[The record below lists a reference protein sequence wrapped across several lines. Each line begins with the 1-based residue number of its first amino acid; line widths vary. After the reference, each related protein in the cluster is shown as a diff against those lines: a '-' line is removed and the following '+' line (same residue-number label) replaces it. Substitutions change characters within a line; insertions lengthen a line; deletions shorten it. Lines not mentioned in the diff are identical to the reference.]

1 MANKDA
7 AFGLRAIGK
16 VGQNR
21 DNQGLSEYSI
31 AAKSSAIYQNDPVKA
46 LATGYIGVAGAGGN
60 LLGSLN
66 GVFYTDSSNSKPTW
80 ANHLAASNAAT
91 DIVGFV
97 SDDPYERFEI
107 QSSTTLPIEDINL
120 NADLA
125 TYVAGSSPN
134 YISKVEVDTGTMVS
148 TAAQIRVIGVTKDDE
163 NNQLANATTYA
174 ANVNVVGII
183 NEHNLSKNQHRGQ
196 VHSERRVI

>member
-31 AAKSSAIYQNDPVKA
+31 AASSDAIYQNDPVIMA
-46 LATGYIGVAGAGGN
+46 ATGEIEVGAAAEV

-66 GVFYTDSSNSKPTW
+66 GVFYTDASTSKPTW
-80 ANHLAASNAAT
+80 ANHLAAANTAT

-107 QSSTTLPIEDINL
+107 QSAGTVNQTNIGNCADIVY
-120 NADLA
+120 AAGGSHD
-125 TYVAGSSPN
+125 YVSGVE
-134 YISKVEVDTGTMVS
+134 ISGTMAAA
-148 TAAQIRVIGVTKDDE
+148 AAQLKIIGVSKDPDNDE
-163 NNQLANATTYA
+163 LGAANA
-174 ANVNVVGII
+174 NVVVTI
-183 NEHNLSKNQHRGQ
+183 NEHFLNTAAG
-196 VHSERRVI
+196 I

>member
-31 AAKSSAIYQNDPVKA
+31 AANSTAIYQNDPVQA
-46 LATGYIGVAGAGGN
+46 LATGYIGVGGAGGN

-66 GVFYTDSSNSKPTW
+66 GVFYTDSSTSKPTW
-80 ANHLAASNAAT
+80 ANHLEASNAAT

-107 QSSTTLPIEDINL
+107 QSSTTLPIADINL

-125 TYVAGSSPN
+125 TYAAGSSPN
-134 YISKVEVDTGTMVS
+134 YISAVEVDTGTMVS

-183 NEHNLSKNQHRGQ
+183 NEHNLKTTSG
-196 VHSERRVI
+196 I